1 MIVKVNKNQVIDDYE
16 LDYIKSCNRMG
27 TTLTTKYPNIYSF
40 EEEDVTKEK
49 LFEYIDKGYGIKI
62 NC

>member
-49 LFEYIDKGYGIKI
+49 LFEYIDKG
-62 NC
+62 